1 MCGIVGIISNDQQ
14 DKIKACSEMIA
25 HRGPDDNGIY
35 VEGNLALAHHRL
47 TIIELTKLGHQPMES
62 ADGNL
67 VIVFNGEIYNHQEIR
82 AGIGYKYPFRS
93 NSDTETILAGYQIYG
108 TDIFAKLN
116 GIFTI
121 AIYKK
126 SDKAS
131 YGPWGLKKVSTKDP
145 RKEEKKRQTNDFK
158 TIPYIQ
164 MK

>member
-1 MCGIVGIISNDQQ
+1 MCCIVGIISNDRQ

-35 VEGNLALAHHRL
+35 VEGNLALAHYRL

-82 AGIGYKYPFRS
+82 EGIGYKYPFRS

-121 AIYKK
+121 AIYNKSNKK
-126 SDKAS
+126 LVIAR
-131 YGPWGLKKVSTKDP
+131 DP
-145 RKEEKKRQTNDFK
+145 FGVKPLYYYCCFPSRIEESRT
-158 TIPYIQ
+158 PCPHPRV
-164 MK
+164 